1 MEATH
6 ETMASGASGV
16 SGISG
21 QFRSGGGD
29 GMLLQLVT
37 FTLGEEEF
45 GVDILRVQEI
55 IRMMPVTRV
64 PAAPAFVEGII
75 NLRGK
80 VIPVID
86 MRARFG
92 LRAGAADERT
102 RIMVVEMGGRVAGF
116 IVDSVSQVLRLPAS
130 TVEAPPA
137 VIEGGGSDFIR
148 GVGKLEGRL
157 LLLLDLDLLL
167 GESEKAVLDG
177 IR

>member
-1 MEATH
+1 MEANQ
-6 ETMASGASGV
+6 ESVASPATGV
-16 SGISG
+16 SG
-21 QFRSGGGD
+21 QFHLGGGD
-29 GMLLQLVT
+29 GALLQLVT

-86 MRARFG
+86 MRARFA
-92 LRAGAADERT
+92 LRAGDADEKT
-102 RIMVVEMGGRVAGF
+102 RIMVVEMEGRVAGF

-157 LLLLDLDLLL
+157 LLLVDLDLLL